1 MVTAQKMKF
10 SIKDF
15 SSKCDQIS
23 SKLRNWSRLLEKS
36 FRENF
41 IFCAVGF
48 QKESPEVFYKKSCSL
63 KFINI
68 NWKTPVFESQ
78 VFLTA
83 TLLKRGSNIGFF
95 PLNIAKFLRTPILQN
110 TCERFLLVFP
120 VIFSLFIRISLRM
133 ESFK

>member
-1 MVTAQKMKF
+1 MAESIYLNGQLIWFLLQQSSLDGHCTKMKF
-10 SIKDF
+10 PIKDF

-23 SKLRNWSRLLEKS
+23 SKLRIWSRLLDK
-36 FRENF
+36 FVMENF
-41 IFCAVGF
+41 IFCVVGF

-78 VFLTA
+78 VFMTA

-95 PLNIAKFLRTPILQN
+95 L
-110 TCERFLLVFP
+110 
-120 VIFSLFIRISLRM
+120 
-133 ESFK
+133 